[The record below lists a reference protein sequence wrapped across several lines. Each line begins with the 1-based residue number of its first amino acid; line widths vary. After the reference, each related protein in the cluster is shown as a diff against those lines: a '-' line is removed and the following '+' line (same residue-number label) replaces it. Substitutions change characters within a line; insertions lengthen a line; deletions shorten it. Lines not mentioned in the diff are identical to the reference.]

1 MQYLNPLFER
11 LFNESHAIYFI
22 HIYLYLD
29 INKFI
34 FSLHMLL
41 KYQICS
47 HLTIIVELVS
57 NEHSVLLT

>member
-1 MQYLNPLFER
+1 MQYLLYLKGFSMNHMLFT
-11 LFNESHAIYFI
+11 LYIF
-22 HIYLYLD
+22 IYLYLD

>member
-1 MQYLNPLFER
+1 MNHMLFT
-11 LFNESHAIYFI
+11 LYIF
-22 HIYLYLD
+22 IYLYLD

>member
-1 MQYLNPLFER
+1 MNHMLFT
-11 LFNESHAIYFI
+11 LYIF
-22 HIYLYLD
+22 IYLYLD

-41 KYQICS
+41 KYQIYS